1 MPSFSTIKVLL
12 AAAFWRA
19 VADGE
24 LREARP
30 YAFQPWQSVGGA
42 GVLRGFRHAAQLTL
56 ADYLHLA
63 LVVSDNDATNVV
75 IAFVGFDRVNALAAE
90 LGLADTALRRQ
101 MMDWEAAAAGRD
113 NVTCARDLAALLE
126 MLVQGDPRIGAA
138 ACENVRCVARPP
150 GAPRRPAPRPA
161 GRRDLRRQARRRSTR
176 GPLLPRLRR
185 DHDARGRDARAGR
198 AHRRRGGL
206 RRRGRRGSPALRR
219 ADRLE
224 RPFPPRS
231 RRGDVRRGDVRRDD
245 VRRDDGRRDDGRRDK
260 PTARTTPLGCDGRRD
275 AARVRRPARR
285 PDRARRGRVSRSPS
299 T

>member
-1 MPSFSTIKVLL
+1 MIAWYAKSLTSGRVSASREHAVMPSFSTIKVLL

-90 LGLADTALRRQ
+90 LGLADTALRRP

-126 MLVQGDPRIGAA
+126 MLVQGEPRIGAA
-138 ACENVRCVARPP
+138 ACENVRASLALQEHREGLPRGLPAGATYAGKPGDDQPEGRFCHDCGVITTPAGETLVLAVLTDGEAGYDAVA
-150 GAPRRPAPRPA
+150 GA
-161 GRRDLRRQARRRSTR
+161 GRRLYDEL
-176 GPLLPRLRR
+176 
-185 DHDARGRDARAGR
+185 
-198 AHRRRGGL
+198 
-206 RRRGRRGSPALRR
+206 
-219 ADRLE
+219 
-224 RPFPPRS
+224 
-231 RRGDVRRGDVRRDD
+231 
-245 VRRDDGRRDDGRRDK
+245 
-260 PTARTTPLGCDGRRD
+260 TA
-275 AARVRRPARR
+275 
-285 PDRARRGRVSRSPS
+285 
-299 T
+299 

>member
-42 GVLRGFRHAAQLTL
+42 GVLRGFRHAAQLAL

-90 LGLADTALRRQ
+90 LGLADTALRRP

-126 MLVQGDPRIGAA
+126 MLVQAEPRIGAA
-138 ACENVRCVARPP
+138 ACENVRASLALQEHRE
-150 GAPRRPAPRPA
+150 GLPRGLPA
-161 GRRDLRRQARRRSTR
+161 GATYAGKPGDDEPEGRFY
-176 GPLLPRLRR
+176 
-185 DHDARGRDARAGR
+185 HDCGVITTPAGETLVLAVLTDGEAGYDAVAGV
-198 AHRRRGGL
+198 
-206 RRRGRRGSPALRR
+206 GRRLY
-219 ADRLE
+219 DEL
-224 RPFPPRS
+224 
-231 RRGDVRRGDVRRDD
+231 
-245 VRRDDGRRDDGRRDK
+245 
-260 PTARTTPLGCDGRRD
+260 TT
-275 AARVRRPARR
+275 
-285 PDRARRGRVSRSPS
+285 
-299 T
+299 